1 MVLRLVD
8 RQNYTSFLP
17 QEMLGIHSMLNCLIP
32 KIYWFAHGSSL
43 FFLSKCP
50 PALLICPG
58 EVNIWGLSKSGQP
71 WISVTALTAYV
82 STLYHREG
90 SLEDRTEIAQRGFHW
105 YLPKRYVKIFS
116 PAPTSILFNHTHPQR
131 WALLLTV
138 ATIQG
143 GGSKANLHVPT
154 PTPIEEAWHRLE
166 GKRKH
171 VQVHRTAFCILWFVH
186 TCWLNWIR

>member
-8 RQNYTSFLP
+8 KQNYTSFLP
-17 QEMLGIHSMLNCLIP
+17 QEMLGIHSVLNCLIP

-71 WISVTALTAYV
+71 WIPITALTAYV

-90 SLEDRTEIAQRGFHW
+90 SLEDRTEIAQRGFHIYRSIMW
-105 YLPKRYVKIFS
+105 KYSPQLPLLSSLTTHIHRDEHCCHWLWPQYRVEAQGQFTCTPP
-116 PAPTSILFNHTHPQR
+116 PAPT
-131 WALLLTV
+131 
-138 ATIQG
+138 
-143 GGSKANLHVPT
+143 
-154 PTPIEEAWHRLE
+154 EEAWHRLE

-171 VQVHRTAFCILWFVH
+171 MQVQ
-186 TCWLNWIR
+186 